1 MLAASRERGLEGVVA
16 KRITSAYRPGARSR
30 DWINTKNVRTQ
41 EVIVG
46 GWTDG
51 QGRRAGTIGALLLGI
66 PDPPGNA
73 ELKHGGDLR
82 YVGQVGT
89 GFTASV
95 LRDLERRLADARQ
108 DRSPF
113 TAGDGVPR
121 SHARG
126 AHWITPTIVGEVAFA
141 EWTHDHLLR
150 QPSWRGYRPD
160 KNPGEVQRE

>member
-30 DWINTKNVRTQ
+30 DWIKTKNVRMQ

-51 QGRRAGTIGALLLGI
+51 QGRRAGPIGALLLGI

-73 ELKHGGDLR
+73 ELKHGGGLR

-95 LRDLERRLADARQ
+95 LRDLERRLADALQ

-141 EWTHDHLLR
+141 EWTRDHLLR

-160 KNPGEVQRE
+160 KNPGEVRRE